1 MAIDLEKMRVV
12 IETDTSNFKKEVN
25 EVKKEAH
32 KAAEAA
38 DKELGSIGGK
48 GGNTIKDR
56 IKAIRTVVKSLAG
69 AVKLDGGL
77 LKPTEAFSALEKQID
92 ESTKK
97 IEVLKRTLEKLKA
110 KGFSGDETA
119 AQIAQEEAKRDAM
132 MQQAQ
137 SMFDESM
144 ANGGVG
150 PAFEANT
157 SLSKIEAIKGAIQG
171 LKSVARGAF
180 QGFAD
185 AHPVLAKVLSTT
197 GKVAS
202 VIGRIGIT
210 AGKAAFAGVKKLAG
224 GIKNL
229 FSHAKGAG
237 SRGLLGGLARMI
249 AGLYLARRALMF
261 VINGIKQGMN
271 NLAQYSKST
280 NGSLSMLQSSLTQCK
295 NALAT
300 AFAPVLNAVA
310 PLLNTLINWV
320 TAAATALA
328 HFFSALTGQK
338 QTTIALK
345 VNQNYAEGLNNAANS
360 ANDAADATEKYQ
372 RTLMGFDKINK
383 LEDKSGS
390 GSGSGGSGGG
400 LSPSDMF
407 DTVDVSSSA
416 IDWANKFKE
425 AWENADFTEIG
436 RTVAAKLKSALE
448 SIPWEQIQATAGKIG
463 KSIATF
469 LNGLFEDN
477 SVWYTVGNTF
487 AQALN
492 TIIEFGYQF
501 VTNFDWASFG
511 EAIGSAINGVFENV
525 NFSKAAKGFSDA
537 IKGLLETGIAA
548 VETINW
554 EKIGED
560 LADLLINVDWVGIAK
575 KAIEF
580 LAKALIGAIKGLDSF
595 VNKIGET
602 LTEYFKSGQ
611 WLEDLKDIGALTL
624 DLSLN
629 IIGEAWTLL
638 CSIIGAVLNI
648 TAEIVGKT
656 VGEVW
661 KWIGSKISGVIEYT
675 AKKIGGV
682 WSAIKTSISGVVT
695 YASKKARNW
704 LKGIYTKLS
713 GAVTY
718 ASKKASGWLKNI
730 SRKLTGTVTFA
741 ANWAKGALQAL
752 QRAASKA
759 GSDKF
764 FTWGFRGKSPGKRAE
779 GGVYKNGSWQPV
791 TAAAN
796 GGSFDQGQMFV
807 AREAGPELVGTIG
820 NHTAVVNNDQIVA
833 SVSDGVAKAVASV
846 MSSRGGG
853 QVNITLQGDAGRLFR
868 IMQQQANSYTRSTG
882 KAAFPV

>member
-416 IDWANKFKE
+416 IDWAEKFKE
-425 AWENADFTEIG
+425 AWRNADFTEIG
-436 RTVAAKLKSALE
+436 NIVGTKLKNALDNIDWDAIE
-448 SIPWEQIQATAGKIG
+448 AFCNKVA

-469 LNGLFEDN
+469 LNGFLETEGLFT
-477 SVWYTVGNTF
+477 SVGRTL

-492 TIIEFGYQF
+492 VAFSTVDTFATVFHWDSLGTAVSDTINAFFKTFKFDKAATTISNLALGILEFFTTAIDKIEWDTIGSSIIEFITSIKWVDLF
-501 VTNFDWASFG
+501 VS
-511 EAIGSAINGVFENV
+511 AIGLLDKIRKGFVDLLKGAIEGAVDSLSEWISSGKVWEDLFKIGAAV
-525 NFSKAAKGFSDA
+525 LDFSFNAVGDTVKILKVIGEGAAK
-537 IKGLLETGIAA
+537 LVLEI
-548 VETINW
+548 VE
-554 EKIGED
+554 
-560 LADLLINVDWVGIAK
+560 
-575 KAIEF
+575 
-580 LAKALIGAIKGLDSF
+580 GA
-595 VNKIGET
+595 
-602 LTEYFKSGQ
+602 
-611 WLEDLKDIGALTL
+611 
-624 DLSLN
+624 
-629 IIGEAWTLL
+629 GEAWKWI
-638 CSIIGAVLNI
+638 SDKIKAVI
-648 TAEIVGKT
+648 EYEAKQVGKT
-656 VGEVW
+656 W
-661 KWIGSKISGVIEYT
+661 NK
-675 AKKIGGV
+675 
-682 WSAIKTSISGVVT
+682 IKTSISGVVT
-695 YASKKARNW
+695 YVSKKARNW

-779 GGVYKNGSWQPV
+779 GGLYKNGSWHPV
-791 TAAAN
+791 TAAAS
-796 GGSFDQGQMFV
+796 GGSFGQGQMFV

-820 NHTAVVNNDQIVA
+820 SHTAVVNNDQIVA

-846 MSSRGGG
+846 MSSKSNG
-853 QVNITLQGDAGRLFR
+853 QVNITLQGDAGKLFR
-868 IMQQQANSYTRSTG
+868 VMQQQANSYTRSTG